1 MMTLVIG
8 GSGSGKSEF
17 AENYCMKLA
26 KDQQKYYI
34 ATMQVYDEEGHKKV
48 LRHQMLRA
56 GKGFLTIEQP
66 VDLEQASEKMNAG
79 ERAVLL
85 ECMSNLVANEMFAGT
100 EPETED
106 DVVEK
111 VVTAVKEIKEELSH
125 LVIVS
130 NNVFEDG
137 KSYDPVTM
145 AYIRAIGRINEQL
158 ARMADEVI
166 EVVVG
171 IPVMVKKYD
180 R

>member
-26 KDQQKYYI
+26 KNQQKYYI
-34 ATMQVYDEEGHKKV
+34 ATMQIYDQEGKQKV
-48 LRHQMLRA
+48 LRHQKLRA

-66 VDLEQASEKMNAG
+66 VDLEKASEKMNAG
-79 ERAVLL
+79 KGTALL
-85 ECMSNLVANEMFAGT
+85 ECISNLAANEMFAGA
-100 EPETED
+100 EPVTED

-111 VVTAVKEIKEELSH
+111 IVTAVREIKEELSH

-137 KSYDPVTM
+137 KCYDSVTM
-145 AYIRAIGRINEQL
+145 AYIRTMGRINEQL
-158 ARMADEVI
+158 ARLSDEVV

-171 IPVMVKKYD
+171 IPVMVKK
-180 R
+180 